1 MWKEYSKQL
10 VFWVLIFCGFATI
23 AVFIGWYLGKE
34 HAVEMLIPIV
44 SIASVVIIYY
54 ANKARAENIEKIKKN
69 GILSKEEIALIIQIK
84 ENYGSNLMEG
94 LTKIATTQELVG

>member
-44 SIASVVIIYY
+44 SIASV
-54 ANKARAENIEKIKKN
+54 A
-69 GILSKEEIALIIQIK
+69 IL
-84 ENYGSNLMEG
+84 
-94 LTKIATTQELVG
+94 